1 MFNNNL
7 QLLQLDLQT
16 TVLQFL
22 IFMICDLFQNIQV
35 FPFKHDIKSQE
46 TKKKMSL
53 AICAEELLLT
63 HIYIYIFI
71 CIYLL

>member
-46 TKKKMSL
+46 TKKKWV
-53 AICAEELLLT
+53 
-63 HIYIYIFI
+63 
-71 CIYLL
+71 